1 MPKPR
6 SGGRKPKDA
15 SITNAFNALKVGDV
29 LTKKDISAAKRAAKV
44 EKLRLKEEK
53 KARQEEIRK
62 LSDKLAKVGKQV
74 GLKVGQEIINDE
86 HEEQYKEGEGEVEG
100 IEERIEGGVVD
111 SSSSDSSDPVAE
123 SNTKSAYQMLEHLRY
138 AYRNSKSTTSGKKG
152 RARIVELMNDD
163 KEFKF
168 IVKELL
174 KIEAS
179 LLSAKIRKEGDN
191 DGGKGGVG
199 QQNFFVVLKGLE
211 DEKKLLSDA
220 GVVDKTVDMKQ
231 IQRAMNPEM
240 GEVYEAEEVS
250 KRDAPEQLQK
260 SDNGVEGW

>member
-74 GLKVGQEIINDE
+74 GLKVGQEIVNDE
-86 HEEQYKEGEGEVEG
+86 HEEQYEEGEGES

-111 SSSSDSSDPVAE
+111 SSSPDSSDPVAE

-240 GEVYEAEEVS
+240 GEVYEVEEVS
-250 KRDAPEQLQK
+250 KTQPPEQLGK
-260 SDNGVEGW
+260 GNTGGVDGW